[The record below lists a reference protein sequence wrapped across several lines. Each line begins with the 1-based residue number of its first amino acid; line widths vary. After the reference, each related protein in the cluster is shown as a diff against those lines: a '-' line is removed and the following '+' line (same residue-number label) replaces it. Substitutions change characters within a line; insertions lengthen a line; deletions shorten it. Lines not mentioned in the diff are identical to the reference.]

1 MVKFVISLLLL
12 IPLLACKEDAVKK
25 GKDVVKLSS
34 EIQVLNETSLV
45 ILGTTQDAGSPQ
57 IGCEKACC
65 TSIKT
70 SEDRL
75 VCAMGIVDPQSD
87 KKYLID
93 ATPDIER
100 QINILNQYSSTKEIP
115 EDIFLTHA
123 HIGHYTGLMF
133 LGKEGANTQ
142 GVNVHV
148 MDRMKSF
155 LETNGPWN
163 QLVNNDNISL
173 EKINNK
179 DTLYLSETL
188 KLIPFLVPH
197 RDEYSET
204 VGYKI
209 IGPKRS
215 AIFIPDIDKWNK
227 WKNNIVEEIAMVDFA
242 FIDGTFYDEEEI
254 NYRDISEIPHPFII
268 ESIELLKKLSSK
280 EKNKVYF
287 IHLNHT
293 NPALDEG
300 SEAYQAIMES
310 GFHVAKLNEVFPL

>member
-12 IPLLACKEDAVKK
+12 IPLLACKEDAIKK
-25 GKDVVKLSS
+25 GKDVVKLSN

-57 IGCEKACC
+57 IGCKKECC
-65 TSIKT
+65 TSIKN

-75 VCAMGIVDPQSD
+75 VCAMGIVDPHSD

-100 QINILNQYSSTKEIP
+100 QINILNQYSSKKEIP

-148 MDRMKSF
+148 MDRMKRF

-163 QLVNNDNISL
+163 QLVNNGNISL
-173 EKINNK
+173 KKINNK
-179 DTLYLSETL
+179 DTLYLSEKL

-215 AIFIPDIDKWNK
+215 AIFIPDIDKWNRWNK
-227 WKNNIVEEIAMVDFA
+227 NIVEEIAMVDFA

-268 ESIELLKKLSSK
+268 ESIQLLKKLSPK

-300 SEAYQAIMES
+300 SKAYQVIMES